1 MPRSREFDPEQ
12 ALQEVMNTF
21 WEKGY
26 DGTSLQ
32 DLEAA
37 TGLKKQSLY
46 RLYGDKHGMYL
57 ASLQAYAQEIKAAL
71 DGMATVGDAY
81 EKIASLL
88 QIPIELTREGD
99 RRGCLICNAAVD
111 KAPACE
117 QVSAL
122 VQSSVLRFTR
132 VVMESIADLPGYES
146 DEHARRRM
154 ARKIH
159 AVYFGMRVMVKA
171 GMPEDVLQDIREA
184 TLAELPTSPT
194 SDESPN
200 A

>member
-1 MPRSREFDPEQ
+1 MPRPREFDPEQ

-57 ASLQAYAQEIKAAL
+57 ASLQAYAQEIKAGLNA
-71 DGMATVGDAY
+71 MATVGDAH

-111 KAPACE
+111 QAPQCDEVTA
-117 QVSAL
+117 V
-122 VQSSVLRFTR
+122 VQMSVRRFTR
-132 VVMESIADLPGYES
+132 VVMEAIADLPGYES
-146 DEHARRRM
+146 DDLARQRM

-159 AVYFGMRVMVKA
+159 AIYFGMRVMVKA
-171 GMPEDVLQDIREA
+171 GMPEAVLQDIRDA
-184 TLAELPTSPT
+184 TLAELPPP
-194 SDESPN
+194 DEPS
-200 A
+200 AG